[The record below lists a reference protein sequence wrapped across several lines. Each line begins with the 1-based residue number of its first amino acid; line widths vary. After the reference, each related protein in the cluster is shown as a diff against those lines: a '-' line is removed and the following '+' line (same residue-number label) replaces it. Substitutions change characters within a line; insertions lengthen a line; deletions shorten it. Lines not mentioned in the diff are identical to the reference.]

1 MATDRPKLAATL
13 KDPKSGRTLSVFTTA
28 PGIQFYSGN
37 FLEGGLGKGKA
48 AYVKH
53 QGLCLETQGFPD
65 AINQPTFPS
74 VLLQPDSTYEHEIV
88 YRFS

>member
-13 KDPKSGRTLSVFTTA
+13 RDPKSGRTLSVFTTA
-28 PGIQFYSGN
+28 PGVQFYSGN
-37 FLEGGLGKGKA
+37 FLDGVEGKNKA
-48 AYVKH
+48 VYPKH

-65 AINQPTFPS
+65 AVNQPAFPS
-74 VLLQPDSTYEHEIV
+74 VVIQPDTTYEHQIV